1 MDVSNIVGF
10 DHENEIAHKEPKI
23 KIEIKHDVKTE
34 PLDEN
39 ITEGIVKVEP
49 IDKNS
54 KRMKMLEKQALDVS
68 NITGFNHI
76 VEQNVKKK
84 IKTEVKIEPTDKNVD
99 KEIENQA
106 LNVSNITDF
115 DHENQIEEQKIKK
128 EIKQEVK
135 IEPMG
140 ENFNK

>member
-23 KIEIKHDVKTE
+23 KIEIKHEVKTE

-49 IDKNS
+49 IDKNL
-54 KRMKMLEKQALDVS
+54 KRMKMIEKQALDDPKIS
-68 NITGFNHI
+68 GFDN
-76 VEQNVKKK
+76 VEEQKIKKE
-84 IKTEVKIEPTDKNVD
+84 IKTEVKIEPIDE
-99 KEIENQA
+99 EIEKPA
-106 LNVSNITDF
+106 LDFSNITGF
-115 DHENQIEEQKIKK
+115 DYENQTEEQKIKK

-135 IEPMG
+135 IEPMD
-140 ENFNK
+140 ENFNE